1 MVVADNGDCTA
12 ARPRGSQA
20 AAAKRAAVHAAGP
33 CTVTFAGGALLHVR
47 VLGASIRD
55 SPSGV
60 ACSDLPLVLYTGAGA
75 SVARP
80 VGYTVTAWGGDLLQ
94 DLCGGARRE
103 PGARCAL
110 LGGAAHQE
118 DTRRRSPA
126 ATIPPQATCEQVRS
140 GAATDCPPAVV
151 EISGP
156 K

>member
-1 MVVADNGDCTA
+1 MQGAAIGDRGAGGGTAGGEQRVVVADNGDCTA

-118 DTRRRSPA
+118 DTL
-126 ATIPPQATCEQVRS
+126 CL
-140 GAATDCPPAVV
+140 CPCRDFRNFV
-151 EISGP
+151 
-156 K
+156 